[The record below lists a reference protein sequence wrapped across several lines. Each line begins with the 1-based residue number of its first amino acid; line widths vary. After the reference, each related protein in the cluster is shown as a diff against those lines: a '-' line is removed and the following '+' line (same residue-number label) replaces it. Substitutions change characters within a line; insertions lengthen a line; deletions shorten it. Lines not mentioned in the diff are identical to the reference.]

1 MVETGTQDLFPEL
14 RRGYSGRKE
23 ETKEAD
29 ARCAGFVGG
38 KTLKGGWWAGNLTE
52 GLLTRRY
59 TLIKKVGRSLDRW
72 VHTEVEVAPLLPCRA

>member
-1 MVETGTQDLFPEL
+1 MAPARYFPEL

-59 TLIKKVGRSLDRW
+59 TLMGHQARLDEILIHNCEEREEGGG
-72 VHTEVEVAPLLPCRA
+72 T